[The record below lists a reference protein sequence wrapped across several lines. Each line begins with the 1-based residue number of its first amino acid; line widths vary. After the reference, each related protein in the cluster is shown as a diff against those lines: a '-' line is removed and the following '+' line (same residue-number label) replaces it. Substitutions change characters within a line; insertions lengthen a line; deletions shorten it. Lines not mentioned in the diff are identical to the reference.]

1 MVANELQIKSRA
13 PFDGG
18 VAFGDAGQFEELIG
32 TVRYAVDPDHPANEL
47 ITDLKLV
54 PRDRAGRVAFS
65 ADFRM
70 LRPVEPQRG
79 NHRILLDVL
88 NRGRPRALKYF
99 NGAADNP
106 DANAPLDTGNG
117 FLMRQGYTVVW
128 CGWQHDVPDAP
139 GLLRI
144 NVPGAVTSDGPI
156 SGKLVVTF
164 QPNAPAQ
171 VQLLSDRMHRPYP
184 ANDLND
190 PEAMLTVQDHD
201 YAPSQVIPRNQWSF
215 ARVDN
220 QRVVPDG
227 RHVYL
232 EPGFEPGRVYRV
244 IYTTTGAPV
253 AGLGL
258 LATRDIVAFL
268 RYKASKESNPCAG
281 DIQHAFAFGASQSGR
296 FLRHFLYLGLNQDED
311 DRPVFDGL
319 IAHIAGGRRGEF
331 NLRFGQPSRVIEH
344 SVASLFPFGDT
355 EQTDPETGRTDGL
368 LSKLAGRGTLP
379 KVFYTNTSSEY
390 WGGHAA
396 LTHTDLAGERD
407 IQPLESV
414 RIYHYAGTQHSS
426 ATSPLG
432 DSDPATGSRGRYAFN
447 CVDYV
452 PLLGATL
459 VRLDRWVSHG
469 EAPPPSQYPRLDDGT
484 AVSPERTAAVFQAI
498 PGVEF
503 PARHRYLCRLDFGLE
518 DGVST
523 KLPPQ
528 EGNPYPNLVSA
539 VDQDGNELG
548 GIRLPELTA
557 SLATQTG
564 WNVRHPDTGG
574 PGQTLRMIGSTIP
587 FAATRS
593 EREAS
598 GDPRLSIEE
607 RYPTRDDYL
616 ERVRREVHTLVDAG
630 YLLPEDISFISEGAG
645 QRYDLFRSRIKEV
658 QTASG

>member
-1 MVANELQIKSRA
+1 MAVNELQISSRA
-13 PFDGG
+13 PFAKG
-18 VAFGDAGQFEELIG
+18 VAFGDAGPFEELTG
-32 TVRYAVDPDHPANEL
+32 TVRFAVDPDHPANEL

-54 PRDRAGRVAFS
+54 PRERRGRVAFS

-99 NGAADNP
+99 NSADDDP
-106 DANAPLDTGNG
+106 DASAPFDPGNG

-128 CGWQHDVPDAP
+128 CGWQHDVPDTQ
-139 GLLRI
+139 GLMRI
-144 NVPGAVTSDGPI
+144 NVPGAVTSAGPI
-156 SGKLVVTF
+156 SGKLVVTL
-164 QPNAPAQ
+164 QPNTSGQ

-190 PEAMLTVQDHD
+190 PEAVLTVQDHD

-215 ARVDN
+215 ARADN

-232 EPGFEPGRVYRV
+232 EPGFEPGKVYRV

-253 AGLGL
+253 AGMGL
-258 LATRDIVAFL
+258 LATRDIVSFF
-268 RYKASKESNPCAG
+268 RYEASKESNPCAG
-281 DIQHAFAFGASQSGR
+281 DIQHTLAFGASQSGR
-296 FLRHFLYLGLNQDED
+296 FLRHFLYLALNQDEE

-344 SVASLFPFGDT
+344 SVGSLFPFADT
-355 EQTDPETGRTDGL
+355 EQTDSDTGRSDGL
-368 LSKLAGRGTLP
+368 LSKLASRGALP
-379 KVFYTNTSSEY
+379 KVFFTNTSSEY
-390 WGGHAA
+390 WGGHGA
-396 LTHTDLAGERD
+396 LTHTDLSGERD

-414 RIYHYAGTQHSS
+414 RIYHYAGTQHGS
-426 ATSPLG
+426 ATFPLS

-452 PLLGATL
+452 PLLRAAL
-459 VRLDRWVSHG
+459 VRLDRWISQG
-469 EAPPPSQYPRLDDGT
+469 EAPPPSQHPRIDDGT
-484 AVSPERTAAVFQAI
+484 AVSPEHTAPIFRAI

-503 PARHRYLCRLDFGLE
+503 PTRHRYLSRLDFGLE
-518 DGVST
+518 EGVAT
-523 KLPPQ
+523 KSPAQ
-528 EGNPYPNLVSA
+528 EGKSYPNLVSA
-539 VDQDGNELG
+539 VDLDGNELG
-548 GIRLPELTA
+548 GIRLPDLTA
-557 SLATQTG
+557 PLATQAG
-564 WNVRHPDTGG
+564 WNIRHHDTGG

-587 FAATRS
+587 FPATRS
-593 EREAS
+593 EREAL
-598 GDPRLSIEE
+598 GDPRVSIEE

-616 ERVRREVHTLVDAG
+616 EQVRREVHTLVDAG
-630 YLLPEDISFISEGAG
+630 YVLAEDMCFMIEEAG
-645 QRYDLFRSRIKEV
+645 QRYDLFRTMVRAV
-658 QTASG
+658 QASSD

>member
-1 MVANELQIKSRA
+1 MDQTTE
-13 PFDGG
+13 
-18 VAFGDAGQFEELIG
+18 
-32 TVRYAVDPDHPANEL
+32 
-47 ITDLKLV
+47 
-54 PRDRAGRVAFS
+54 
-65 ADFRM
+65 
-70 LRPVEPQRG
+70 
-79 NHRILLDVL
+79 
-88 NRGRPRALKYF
+88 
-99 NGAADNP
+99 
-106 DANAPLDTGNG
+106 
-117 FLMRQGYTVVW
+117 
-128 CGWQHDVPDAP
+128 
-139 GLLRI
+139 
-144 NVPGAVTSDGPI
+144 
-156 SGKLVVTF
+156 
-164 QPNAPAQ
+164 
-171 VQLLSDRMHRPYP
+171 LLSSYACGLTYEDLSPKVVHQVKRTLIDSLGCALGGFSSEP
-184 ANDLND
+184 ARIGREL
-190 PEAMLTVQDHD
+190 ALSVSSTT
-201 YAPSQVIPRNQWSF
+201 PSRLLGTRHYSSPDMAAF
-215 ARVDN
+215 ANGV
-220 QRVVPDG
+220 
-227 RHVYL
+227 
-232 EPGFEPGRVYRV
+232 
-244 IYTTTGAPV
+244 T
-253 AGLGL
+253 
-258 LATRDIVAFL
+258 L
-268 RYKASKESNPCAG
+268 RYLDCNDSYFSPG
-281 DIQHAFAFGASQSGR
+281 
-296 FLRHFLYLGLNQDED
+296 
-311 DRPVFDGL
+311 
-319 IAHIAGGRRGEF
+319 
-331 NLRFGQPSRVIEH
+331 
-344 SVASLFPFGDT
+344 
-355 EQTDPETGRTDGL
+355 
-368 LSKLAGRGTLP
+368 
-379 KVFYTNTSSEY
+379 
-390 WGGHAA
+390 GGHAA

-557 SLATQTG
+557 PLATQTG